1 MHACF
6 HSPVFLGHMTF
17 RINILFAPDPP
28 PLLPGSVAPP
38 PPSPQKPR
46 SVQQPL
52 ALLLNLCLWLFL
64 ADALVSLL
72 DDSLVALFNTHP
84 FTAIRG
90 IIGFLALLIALVV
103 YVLMAVTPMIPKRL
117 FLPVTLFNPV
127 AMILLAPCWI
137 YFYGHIQQI
146 AWLISLFQV
155 LFCAGLLHYMQ
166 GGFRLR
172 WLLVPEL
179 LLNSRRFSWANLLGF
194 LTLNLFVAFPAMLAY
209 LALCAVLA
217 VHHFS
222 EGFVALR
229 PIGFTVQV
237 RKYVRNDGK
246 SILLVPMSH
255 IGEPEFYRSLSQSF
269 PTNSTILM
277 EGVTDDKNLL
287 TNRITYKRVAN
298 SLGLSQQEK
307 EFKPSPVQMVRADI
321 DVDQFTPNTIG
332 FLNLVMLLHA
342 QGLNLENVLRLM
354 QYPEPP
360 GFEQQLFAD
369 LLGKRNAHLLLEI
382 HNWLPESDS
391 LVVPWGAAHMPGIA
405 REIQKSGFHVDSTRE
420 FVAIRFGSHRGNAR
434 SAETAG
440 HSD

>member
-1 MHACF
+1 
-6 HSPVFLGHMTF
+6 MTF

-38 PPSPQKPR
+38 PPSPQKPW

-52 ALLLNLCLWLFL
+52 ALLLSLCLWFFF
-64 ADALVSLL
+64 ADAVLSLL
-72 DDSLVALFNTHP
+72 DDSLVALFNAHP

-90 IIGFLALLIALVV
+90 IIGFFALLIALVV

-117 FLPVTLFNPV
+117 FLPVTLFNPM
-127 AMILLAPCWI
+127 AMLLVAPCWI
-137 YFYGHIQQI
+137 YFYGRTQQI

-155 LFCAGLLHYMQ
+155 IFCAGVLYYIQ
-166 GGFRLR
+166 GGFRFR
-172 WLLVPEL
+172 WLLVPDH
-179 LLNSRRFSWANLLGF
+179 LLNSRRFSWGNLFGF
-194 LTLNLFVAFPAMLAY
+194 LAVNLFAVLPGVVAY
-209 LALCAVLA
+209 LVLCAVLA
-217 VHHFS
+217 VNHFS

-229 PIGFTVQV
+229 PVGFTVQV

-255 IGEPEFYRSLSQSF
+255 VGEPEFYRSLSRSF

-277 EGVTDDKNLL
+277 EGVTDDQNLL
-287 TNRITYKRVAN
+287 TNRISYKRMAN
-298 SLGLSQQEK
+298 SLGLAQQTK
-307 EFKPSPVQMVRADI
+307 EFKPSPIQMVRADI
-321 DVDQFTPNTIG
+321 DVDQFSSNTIG
-332 FLNLVMLLHA
+332 FLNLVMLLHSK
-342 QGLNLENVLRLM
+342 GLNLGNLLQLM

-369 LLGKRNAHLLLEI
+369 LLTKRNDHLLQKI
-382 HNWLPESDS
+382 HDWLPQSDS

-420 FVAIRFGSHRGNAR
+420 FVAIRFGSHRSKAK
-434 SAETAG
+434 SPETEA